1 MKNYSKKMLALVLA
15 ALTLQNGITAITA
28 GAAET
33 LSLESE
39 FKTGVFEEME
49 LDLSKEEQVLFKKG
63 EPDNLKPSIIN
74 ELNMEP
80 IFTLPSSVETGPYAI
95 IITEKKLDF
104 EIKQEFEKNK
114 TKTKEYEELCKQIDI
129 ALENGPVLFCIGV
142 TKNDAGKISTILS
155 QDYELEIVRS
165 QGNISVSVTNDKD
178 AYILRYGETVDL
190 GVTVTGGFGT
200 LSYQWYKDGK
210 VIKGATAASYT
221 ATEVGK
227 YTCRV
232 TDYIGFKAT
241 SKAVNIVS
249 TLSFTKLPED
259 VYISEGGSGEMNVEI
274 SGGLAPYTYQWYKD
288 GVEINDSNSATFTVT
303 SAGNYNCKVTDSL
316 GQEITGRYGTVYI
329 VDDLIISSNLSEMV
343 IMPASGTTLR
353 VTANGGKS
361 PYSYQWY
368 KNDVAINGAKNQS
381 YGALS
386 AGSYYC
392 IVTDNSGQSVKSKTC
407 EVIAKLA
414 ITLQPESK
422 TVASGNTAP
431 LAVGMSGGKLPYT
444 YQWYRNGSAISEATE
459 RVYYAASSGN
469 YYCLI
474 KDASGQSITTNTA
487 IVTVANAIRITSQ
500 TTNYPAITP
509 SGSTKLFVNATG
521 GYGSLSYQWYKDG
534 TAISGATTSTVT
546 ATATGRYYCVI
557 KDTLGQSATSSTVT
571 VVNVIT
577 ITGQTGAYPVLTS
590 GSSVSLSVSAT
601 GGYGSLSYQWY
612 KNNSAISG
620 ATSKTYSATAAGTY
634 YCRIS
639 DSIGQ
644 IKYTSNIIVVNKL
657 SISSQSGSVTIS
669 EGSSTTLSVNVSG
682 GYGSIKYQ
690 WYKDGTAISGATSR
704 TYTTKTAGKYYCKIT
719 DQANQNVSSLTKVV
733 TVVSYRITSQ
743 PQSGVIASD
752 RGYKLSV
759 AVAGGTAPY
768 KYTWRKDGGYIGNEA
783 NLTAYEPGKYYCTIV
798 DANGKTLTSDT
809 ATLTKNYL
817 RFTNTFPTYAEREG
831 SYYHL
836 KAGAAGG
843 SGKHYYYYWQKLAAG
858 SNEWVYT
865 DCHDAE
871 LYVYAPSAKG
881 DRYRCCITCEYSY
894 EPGYAYLWGPV
905 IYMADPMS
913 LTTKSQFYSTYGYL
927 TVNGKEGFGSYTVKW
942 YKRTAE
948 EKDNYKNATLISSYY
963 TSDISNINYTVYK
976 SKTTSGKYEHTEF
989 YWNSIYDNG
998 FKTYKYSNYDLYTC
1012 EITDATGTTV
1022 KTSEFYVD
1030 IDRFR

>member
-1 MKNYSKKMLALVLA
+1 MKKYSKKMLALVLGV
-15 ALTLQNGITAITA
+15 LTFQNCITAVSA
-28 GAAET
+28 SAAET
-33 LSLESE
+33 LSSESE
-39 FKTGVFEEME
+39 FKTVVFEENE
-49 LDLSKEEQVLFKKG
+49 IDLSEDELTLFKKG
-63 EPDNLKPSIIN
+63 DLGSIRPSDVN
-74 ELNMEP
+74 NQNMEP
-80 IFTLPSSVETGPYAI
+80 LFTMPSSAETGPYAI
-95 IITEKKLDF
+95 IITAKKPVF
-104 EIKQEFEKNK
+104 EIANGFEKNK
-114 TKTKEYEELCKQIDI
+114 TKNEKYAELCKHIDT
-129 ALENGPVLFCIGV
+129 ALEKGPVLFCIGI
-142 TKNDAGKISTILS
+142 TKNDAEKLATILS

-165 QGNISVSVTNDKD
+165 KGNISVSVINDKD
-178 AYILRYGETVDL
+178 AYILRYGESVEL

-200 LSYQWYKDGK
+200 LSYQWYKDGT
-210 VIKGATAASYT
+210 VIKGATSASYT

-241 SKAVNIVS
+241 SKTVNIVS

-259 VYISEGGSGEMNVEI
+259 VYIAEGGSGEMSVEI
-274 SGGLAPYTYQWYKD
+274 SGGLAPYIYQWYKD
-288 GVEINDSNSATFTVT
+288 GVELTESNSATYTVT
-303 SAGNYNCKVTDSL
+303 STGNYNCKVTDSL
-316 GQEITGRYGTVYI
+316 GQEIIGRYGTVYI
-329 VDDLIISSNLSEMV
+329 VAKLALSTNLSEMV

-361 PYSYQWY
+361 PYTYQWY
-368 KNDVAINGAKNQS
+368 KNDVAINGATKQS

-392 IVTDNSGQSVKSKTC
+392 IVKDGSGQSVKSRIC
-407 EVIAKLA
+407 DVIEKLA
-414 ITLQPESK
+414 ITFQPESK
-422 TVASGNTAP
+422 TIAGGNKAH
-431 LAVGMSGGKLPYT
+431 LSVVMSGGKLPYT
-444 YQWYRNGSAISEATE
+444 YQWYRNGSAVSEATE
-459 RVYYAASSGN
+459 SAYYATTPGN

-487 IVTVANAIRITSQ
+487 VITVASTIRITSQ
-500 TTNYPAITP
+500 TTDYPTITP
-509 SGSTKLFVNATG
+509 NGSTKLFVNATG

-534 TAISGATTSTVT
+534 TAISGANSSTFT
-546 ATATGRYYCVI
+546 ATAAGRYYCVI
-557 KDTLGQSATSSTVT
+557 KDTLGQSVTSSTVT
-571 VVNVIT
+571 VINVIT

-894 EPGYAYLWGPV
+894 EPGYAYLWGPT
-905 IYMADPMS
+905 IYMVDPMS

-948 EKDNYKNATLISSYY
+948 EKDNYKSATLISSYY

-976 SKTTSGKYEHTEF
+976 SKTTSGTYEHKEY
-989 YWNSIYDNG
+989 YWNSVYDNG
-998 FKTYKYSNYDLYTC
+998 YKTYKYPNYDLYTC

-1022 KTSEFYVD
+1022 KTLEFNVD
-1030 IDRFR
+1030 VDRFR